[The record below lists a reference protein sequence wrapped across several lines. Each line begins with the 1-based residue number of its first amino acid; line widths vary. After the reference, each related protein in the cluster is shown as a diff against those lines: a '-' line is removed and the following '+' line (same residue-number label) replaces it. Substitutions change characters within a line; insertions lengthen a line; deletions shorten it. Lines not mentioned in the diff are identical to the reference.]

1 MSPSDKI
8 IPDVDVTES
17 SGTISEY
24 IGDMA
29 IARTPVIVI
38 STCPH
43 VGSKA
48 LARIKAK
55 GVMEYILVKKFEA
68 VPKYRGKKAFV
79 RMPNVSKNELT
90 I

>member
-1 MSPSDKI
+1 MI
-8 IPDVDVTES
+8 IPDVDATES
-17 SGTISEY
+17 SGTMSEY

-29 IARTPVIVI
+29 IARTPTIVMK
-38 STCPH
+38 TCPH

-48 LARIKAK
+48 LARIKAN

-68 VPKYRGKKAFV
+68 VSKYKGKKEFAK
-79 RMPNVSKNELT
+79 MPNVSKKELT